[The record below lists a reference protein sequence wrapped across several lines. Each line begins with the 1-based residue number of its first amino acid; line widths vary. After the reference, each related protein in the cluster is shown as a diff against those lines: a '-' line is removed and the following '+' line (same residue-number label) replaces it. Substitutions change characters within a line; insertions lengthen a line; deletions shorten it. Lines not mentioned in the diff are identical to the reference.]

1 MPLTARQA
9 TLCICG
15 IGLDLMAHAL
25 HHTISRPPAAAA
37 APSVIG
43 RRFRLTAEIIY
54 RGWWEFRYW
63 QPAPMTSA
71 AWWPLPSNKEM
82 FRQVVETFGFAVEAD
97 LDVMRPNQT
106 LAAGLAASLMGTIAG
121 WL

>member
-1 MPLTARQA
+1 
-9 TLCICG
+9 
-15 IGLDLMAHAL
+15 
-25 HHTISRPPAAAA
+25 
-37 APSVIG
+37 
-43 RRFRLTAEIIY
+43 
-54 RGWWEFRYW
+54 
-63 QPAPMTSA
+63 
-71 AWWPLPSNKEM
+71 M